1 MPNDPIIES
10 ALVTLSHEQDR
21 ARSHDWPDFACGIGE
36 SKKPSILA
44 APMLSF
50 PKLMGLRKFE

>member
-1 MPNDPIIES
+1 MIQ
-10 ALVTLSHEQDR
+10 LLSLPLLRFLTSKTGLE
-21 ARSHDWPDFACGIGE
+21 AMTGPDFACGIGE